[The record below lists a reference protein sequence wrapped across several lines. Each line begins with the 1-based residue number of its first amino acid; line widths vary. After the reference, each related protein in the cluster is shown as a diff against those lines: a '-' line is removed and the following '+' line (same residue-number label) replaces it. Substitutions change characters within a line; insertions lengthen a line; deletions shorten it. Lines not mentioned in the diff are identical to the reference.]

1 MCLRSTYIKGKT
13 LFPEFSSTLILDDI
27 VVGQL
32 NSETWTYVPRGNT
45 TNEDDVI
52 DPQHIR
58 IISKYLYDD
67 FVERWIVLDGGN
79 LTDS

>member
-1 MCLRSTYIKGKT
+1 M
-13 LFPEFSSTLILDDI
+13 LDDI
-27 VVGQL
+27 VVGQF
-32 NSETWTYVPRGNT
+32 NSKTWTYVPIGNT

-58 IISKYLYDD
+58 IISKYMYDD

-79 LTDS
+79 LTHSK